1 MGYGH
6 GESSLGTTKQTKT
19 ANDNKQKKDHS
30 STIPAS
36 CLEIGLLF
44 LPSAPCFD
52 HDQSEINQVLPPEKG
67 WQEVSL
73 SLEGGFCVSDSHA
86 LIRHCPST
94 VKLALTLEN
103 VTNSGRYSGWAGL
116 ETGKKLI
123 KLIDLASLG
132 IVWTAVAVCVCV
144 SVCVC
149 VIFCNIGI

>member
-1 MGYGH
+1 M
-6 GESSLGTTKQTKT
+6 
-19 ANDNKQKKDHS
+19 
-30 STIPAS
+30 
-36 CLEIGLLF
+36 LF

-116 ETGKKLI
+116 DTGQ

-132 IVWTAVAVCVCV
+132 IVRTGTIEIALGQSLGPRGADRPRAQIHLATPEAFRQT
-144 SVCVC
+144 
-149 VIFCNIGI
+149 VILSNFRKS

>member
-1 MGYGH
+1 M
-6 GESSLGTTKQTKT
+6 
-19 ANDNKQKKDHS
+19 
-30 STIPAS
+30 
-36 CLEIGLLF
+36 LF

-116 ETGKKLI
+116 DTGQ